1 MYVTCAKDD
10 NVQNKRHK
18 ANRAEV
24 EEKAHQ
30 L

>member
-18 ANRAEV
+18 VNRAEG